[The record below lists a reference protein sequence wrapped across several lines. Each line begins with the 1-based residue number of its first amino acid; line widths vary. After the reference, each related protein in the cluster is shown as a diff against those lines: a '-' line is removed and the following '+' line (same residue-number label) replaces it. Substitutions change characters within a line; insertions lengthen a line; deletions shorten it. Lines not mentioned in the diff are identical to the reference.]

1 MRKDT
6 FSLDDMDIKAESWRI
21 FRIMGEFVEGFEEM
35 AHYQNAIS
43 IFGSARTPS
52 DHPAYELAF
61 DTAKLLSENGYDI
74 VTGGGPGI
82 MEAGNKGA
90 YYAKGESIGL
100 CIELPHEQ
108 FTNPYVK
115 TEVKFRYFFARKVM
129 FVKYAKAFVVFPGG
143 FGTMDEMFEAL
154 TLMQT
159 GILKKFPIIIMDKE
173 YYNGLMN
180 WFSDTMLKDK
190 YINKEDLDLFQYA
203 DSPEQTLQLIKDF
216 YNSVEK

>member
-6 FSLDDMDIKAESWRI
+6 FNLDDMDITAESWRI

-35 AHYQNAIS
+35 AYYKNAVS
-43 IFGSARTPS
+43 IFGSARTPN
-52 DHPAYELAF
+52 DHPAYELAY
-61 DTAKLLSENGYDI
+61 DTAKLLSESGYDI

-108 FTNPYVK
+108 STNPYVK
-115 TEVKFRYFFARKVM
+115 TEIKFRYFFARKVM

-159 GILKKFPIIIMDKE
+159 GILKRFPIIIMDKE
-173 YYNGLMN
+173 YYDGLIN
-180 WFSDTMLKDK
+180 WVTDTMLKDK
-190 YINKEDLDLFQYA
+190 YINKEDLDLFIYTET
-203 DSPEQTLQLIKDF
+203 PEQTLQVIKEF
-216 YNSVEK
+216 YN

>member
-6 FSLDDMDIKAESWRI
+6 FNLDEMDITAESWRI

-35 AHYQNAIS
+35 AHYKNAVS

-52 DHPAYELAF
+52 DHPAYELAY
-61 DTAKLLSENGYDI
+61 DTAKLLSESGYDI

-108 FTNPYVK
+108 STNPYVK
-115 TEVKFRYFFARKVM
+115 TEIKFRYFFARKVM

-173 YYNGLMN
+173 YYNGLIN
-180 WFSDTMLKDK
+180 WVTDTMLEDK
-190 YINKEDLDLFQYA
+190 YINKEDLDLFTYT
-203 DSPEQTLQLIKDF
+203 DTPEKTLQVIKEF
-216 YNSVEK
+216 YN

>member
-6 FSLDDMDIKAESWRI
+6 FNLDEMDITAESWRI

-35 AHYQNAIS
+35 AHYKNAVS

-52 DHPAYELAF
+52 DHPAYELAY
-61 DTAKLLSENGYDI
+61 DTAKLLSESGYDI

-108 FTNPYVK
+108 STNPYVK
-115 TEVKFRYFFARKVM
+115 TEIKFRYFFARKVM

-143 FGTMDEMFEAL
+143 FGTMDEMFEVL
-154 TLMQT
+154 ILRQT

-173 YYNGLMN
+173 YYNGLIN
-180 WFSDTMLKDK
+180 WVTDTMLEDK
-190 YINKEDLDLFQYA
+190 YINKEDLDLFTYT
-203 DSPEQTLQLIKDF
+203 DTPEKTLQVIKEF
-216 YNSVEK
+216 YN

>member
-6 FSLDDMDIKAESWRI
+6 FSLDNMDIKAESWRI

-35 AHYQNAIS
+35 AHYKNAIS
-43 IFGSARTPS
+43 IFGSARTPT
-52 DHPAYELAF
+52 DHPAYELAY
-61 DTAKLLSENGYDI
+61 DTAKFLSESGYDI
-74 VTGGGPGI
+74 ITGGGPGI

-108 FTNPYVK
+108 TTNPYVK
-115 TEVKFRYFFARKVM
+115 TEIKFRYFFARKVM
-129 FVKYAKAFVVFPGG
+129 FIKYAKAFVVFPGG

-159 GILKKFPIIIMDKE
+159 GILKKFPIVIMDRE

-180 WFSDTMLKDK
+180 WFTDSMLQDK
-190 YINKEDLDLFQYA
+190 YIDKDDLNLFQYS
-203 DSPEQTLQLIKDF
+203 DTPEKTLQIIKDF
-216 YNSVEK
+216 YDN